1 MRDRNKNKK
10 GSKTDFIRYQN
21 DKMKSAER
29 NAFEKELQKDP
40 FAEAASEGFTLIS
53 PEEVSGDIA
62 DLKKLLKRRVEKRD
76 RIIYYRIAAS
86 LAALMIVSSVFIII
100 SRRSSTK
107 QIAAN
112 MERTISPEIT
122 EVLPITE
129 PADKTE
135 PTAQTAIIPEKKE
148 GRSVVNKKDQKP
160 LIPSE
165 NEEIAA
171 YSLIE
176 PVNRAEVKQADEH
189 IKSEQISA
197 LPPVMAKSKRS
208 SVYKSEG
215 KIISSEDNLPV
226 AGASIVVVGEKTGV
240 LTDSGGSFSIDLPDS
255 NKHTLVASFIGME
268 TKEFESKQDTPSVIK
283 LDPSLTALNETVVTA
298 YGISRE
304 ESEMQSKPEEYV
316 APQPVGGKSNFDKYI
331 RENLHWPDTLYSGQ
345 KAIVVINFSVQTDGS
360 IDSIRIIRTPGKPF
374 SDEAIRLLRT
384 GPSWQPAVDNGQ
396 IIEDQVRLRIVFK

>member
-40 FAEAASEGFTLIS
+40 FAEAASEGFALIS

-62 DLKKLLKRRVEKRD
+62 DLKKQLKRRVGKRD
-76 RIIYYRIAAS
+76 RIIYYSIAAS
-86 LAALMIVSSVFIII
+86 LAALMIVSSVLIII
-100 SRRSSTK
+100 SRKSSPK

-135 PTAQTAIIPEKKE
+135 PTAQTAIIPEKKG

-160 LIPSE
+160 LIPS
-165 NEEIAA
+165 
-171 YSLIE
+171 
-176 PVNRAEVKQADEH
+176 
-189 IKSEQISA
+189 A
-197 LPPVMAKSKRS
+197 LPPAMAKSKRS

-226 AGASIVVVGEKTGV
+226 AGASLMVVGEKTGV

-304 ESEMQSKPEEYV
+304 ESEMQAKPEEYI

-345 KAIVVINFSVQTDGS
+345 KAIVVVSFSVQTDGS
-360 IDSIRIIRTPGKPF
+360 IDSIKIIRTPGKPF